1 MAGQI
6 RKTTDMSS
14 EAPDTPLN
22 NILIELAMQSETN
35 YIARDMSGVP
45 PLVAIDIRGQMVG
58 NN

>member
-1 MAGQI
+1 
-6 RKTTDMSS
+6 MSS